1 MAIENHRFEIS
12 ESDFALAEE
21 IFSHQ
26 KVSGQRPLDKRL
38 LAIFVLNLLELCLY
52 LHNDKRQGWFEQFP
66 II

>member
-26 KVSGQRPLDKRL
+26 KVS
-38 LAIFVLNLLELCLY
+38 IE
-52 LHNDKRQGWFEQFP
+52 
-66 II
+66 